1 MTAMAD
7 KKENIELL
15 KKCEAKTCPS
25 VSLDQI
31 NYKLLKEA
39 LLKNS
44 LNLLS

>member
-15 KKCEAKTCPS
+15 KNCEAKTCPS
-25 VSLDQI
+25 VSLNQM
-31 NYKLLKEA
+31 NNKPLKEA
-39 LLKNS
+39 LFKNN